1 MAAQGDGQDVPLP
14 PGDDDFGD
22 EAGGQPHVNAF
33 PPPPPHQQQQQQQQF
48 NPYAH
53 QFFPWVPPFHMMPP
67 PWAQQHVPQ
76 PPRVQEPRPD
86 RVKLGS
92 FLQSRPATWF
102 NLAEAACN
110 RNFVVQSRDIYF
122 IVLSSLPDEV
132 IKKLGAIAD
141 SPDGHVD
148 PYLVLKNRVLQ
159 LYAPTVWEDLES
171 LLHFKEMANLRPSAL
186 MTEMLTL
193 LPAQEQPGMLFKAL
207 WLSRLPSDV
216 RGHVQLQADTLDC
229 IQLGEI
235 ADKAWLARTTGKS
248 HAVAAVPDQPHVDD
262 LTDTVA
268 ALNVGKP
275 RSKRPQDKRKNKGT
289 RAPPQQHQGQQER
302 TRDLCSLHHKYGGK
316 AHFCREPQTCLLA
329 DKVTGNAS
337 GQDW

>member
-1 MAAQGDGQDVPLP
+1 
-14 PGDDDFGD
+14 
-22 EAGGQPHVNAF
+22 
-33 PPPPPHQQQQQQQQF
+33 
-48 NPYAH
+48 
-53 QFFPWVPPFHMMPP
+53 MMPP

-92 FLQSRPATWF
+92 FLQSRPVTWF

-122 IVLSSLPDEV
+122 LVLSSLPDEV
-132 IKKLGAIAD
+132 VKKLGAIAD
-141 SPDGHVD
+141 SPDGHAD

-159 LYAPTVWEDLES
+159 LYAPTVWEDLDS

-193 LPAQEQPGMLFKAL
+193 LPSGEPPGMLFKAL

-229 IQLGEI
+229 IPLGEL

-248 HAVAAVPDQPHVDD
+248 HVLAALPPDEN
-262 LTDTVA
+262 LEELADTVA
-268 ALNVGKP
+268 ALNVGKTNP
-275 RSKRPQDKRKNKGT
+275 KRPQNKKRQ
-289 RAPPQQHQGQQER
+289 PPQQQKGRQQR
-302 TRDLCSLHHKYGGK
+302 PTKDLCSIHIQYGSRARHCK
-316 AHFCREPQTCLLA
+316 EPQTCLLA

>member
-1 MAAQGDGQDVPLP
+1 
-14 PGDDDFGD
+14 
-22 EAGGQPHVNAF
+22 
-33 PPPPPHQQQQQQQQF
+33 
-48 NPYAH
+48 
-53 QFFPWVPPFHMMPP
+53 MMPP

-76 PPRVQEPRPD
+76 PPHVQEPRPD

-229 IQLGEI
+229 IQLGEV

-248 HAVAAVPDQPHVDD
+248 HVLAALPKDEK
-262 LTDTVA
+262 LEELADTVA

-275 RSKRPQDKRKNKGT
+275 NPKRPQNKKRQ
-289 RAPPQQHQGQQER
+289 PPQKQKGRQQR
-302 TRDLCSLHHKYGGK
+302 PTKDLCDIHIQYGSRARYCK
-316 AHFCREPQTCLLA
+316 EPQTCLLA
-329 DKVTGNAS
+329 DKVTGNGS